1 MSSEA
6 EVKELADLR
15 QWIEERIRSLE
26 DELAFLKKMML
37 IVDKQLSERSFVK
50 AAAVPSVPQPQPAT
64 QKQVERRQLKRQ
76 SDGYL
81 LGEAEIYDDNVRINI
96 AQDVILRSSTPP
108 FKSYFIGKILGG
120 MRGEDEK
127 QAELGKLEKDKVLQ
141 YDIEEEGGRIRS
153 IIVKGYR
160 NKARLNEILSTAV
173 WTFTRMLEKQA

>member
-127 QAELGKLEKDKVLQ
+127 QAELGKL
-141 YDIEEEGGRIRS
+141 DIEEEGGRIRS

>member
-1 MSSEA
+1 M
-6 EVKELADLR
+6 
-15 QWIEERIRSLE
+15 QI
-26 DELAFLKKMML
+26 
-37 IVDKQLSERSFVK
+37 
-50 AAAVPSVPQPQPAT
+50 
-64 QKQVERRQLKRQ
+64 ERRQLKRQ

-81 LGEAEIYDDNVRINI
+81 LGEAEIYDDNVKINI

-127 QAELGKLEKDKVLQ
+127 QAEQGRLEKDKVLQ

-153 IIVKGYR
+153 ITVKGYR
-160 NKARLNEILSTAV
+160 NKARLNEILSTAI

>member
-1 MSSEA
+1 MSTEA
-6 EVKELADLR
+6 EVKELADLK
-15 QWIEERIRSLE
+15 QWIEEKVRSLE
-26 DELAFLKKMML
+26 DELALLKKMML
-37 IVDKQLSERSFVK
+37 IVDKQLTERSFVK
-50 AAAVPSVPQPQPAT
+50 AAEVPSVAKPAM
-64 QKQVERRQLKRQ
+64 QIERRQLKRQ

-81 LGEAEIYDDNVRINI
+81 LGEAEIYDDNVKINI

-127 QAELGKLEKDKVLQ
+127 QAEQGKLEKDKVLQ

-153 IIVKGYR
+153 ITVKGYR
-160 NKARLNEILSTAV
+160 NKARLNEILSTAI